1 MATKRF
7 EQRIIPAVRQLKD
20 LEAAFRASQE
30 FIVLMNVH
38 VAMAR
43 SIVAQAAQHGK
54 KILLHADLI
63 DGLKSDEHATEF
75 LAQEVR
81 PAGIISTR
89 NNVLLTAKKKGL
101 ITIQRFFL
109 LDSLALDNSFVQ
121 IEKTKPDYVELLPG
135 IMPAI
140 IRQFA
145 EATKVPVIAG
155 GLIRTEEDIRL
166 ALDAGAVAATTSRKP
181 LWSVE

>member
-1 MATKRF
+1 MKRF
-7 EQRIIPAVRQLKD
+7 EQKIIPAIRQLKD
-20 LEAAFRASQE
+20 LEAAFRTDHE
-30 FIVLMNVH
+30 YVVLMNVH

-43 SIVAQAAQHGK
+43 SIVSQAEKNGK

-63 DGLKSDEHATEF
+63 DGLKSDEYGAEF

-109 LDSLALDNSFVQ
+109 LDSTALENSFVQ
-121 IEKTKPDYVELLPG
+121 IEKTKPDFVELLPG
-135 IMPAI
+135 IMPVI
-140 IRQFA
+140 IKQFA
-145 EATKVPVIAG
+145 EAAAVPVIAG
-155 GLIRTEEDIRL
+155 GLIRTEDDVRS
-166 ALDAGAVAATTSRKP
+166 ALEAGAVAVTTSRRP
-181 LWSVE
+181 LWNVS

>member
-1 MATKRF
+1 MKRF
-7 EQRIIPAVRQLKD
+7 EQSIIPAIRHLKD
-20 LEAAFRASQE
+20 LEAAFRTVHE
-30 FIVLMNVH
+30 YIVLMNVH

-43 SIVAQAAQHGK
+43 SIVAQASQHGK

-140 IRQFA
+140 IAQFA
-145 EATKVPVIAG
+145 EATQVPVIAG

-166 ALDAGAVAATTSRKP
+166 ALGAGAVAVTTSRKP
-181 LWSVE
+181 LWNVL

>member
-1 MATKRF
+1 MGKL
-7 EQRIIPAVRQLKD
+7 EQKIIPAIRQLRD
-20 LEAAFRASQE
+20 LEAAFGAKQE
-30 FIVLMNVH
+30 YIVLMNVH

-43 SIVAQAAQHGK
+43 AVVAQAAQNGK
-54 KILLHADLI
+54 KVLLHADLI
-63 DGLKSDEHATEF
+63 DGLKSDEHGAEF

-101 ITIQRFFL
+101 IAIQRFFL

-145 EATKVPVIAG
+145 SATSVPVIAG
-155 GLIRTEEDIRL
+155 GLIRTEDDIRQ
-166 ALDAGAVAATTSRKP
+166 ALEAGAVAATTSRKS
-181 LWSVE
+181 LWNAV

>member
-1 MATKRF
+1 MITTKF
-7 EQRIIPAVRQLKD
+7 GQKIIPAVRQLKD
-20 LEAAFRASQE
+20 LESAFRASQE
-30 FIVLMNVH
+30 YIVLMNVH

-43 SIVAQAAQHGK
+43 SLVSQAAQHGK
-54 KILLHADLI
+54 KVLLHADLI

-75 LAQEVR
+75 LAQEVK

-101 ITIQRFFL
+101 MTIQRFFL
-109 LDSLALDNSFVQ
+109 LDSLALESSFAQ

-135 IMPAI
+135 IMPSI

-145 EATKVPVIAG
+145 DATGVPVIAG
-155 GLIRTEEDIRL
+155 GLIRTPEEIKL
-166 ALDAGAVAATTSRKP
+166 ALDAGAVAVTTSRKP
-181 LWSVE
+181 LWDVE

>member
-1 MATKRF
+1 M
-7 EQRIIPAVRQLKD
+7 EQQIVPAVRQLRD
-20 LEAAFRASQE
+20 LEAAFRTAQE
-30 FIVLMNVH
+30 YIVLMNVH

-43 SIVAQAAQHGK
+43 ALVSQAAQNGK
-54 KILLHADLI
+54 KVLLHADLI
-63 DGLKSDEHATEF
+63 DGLKSDEHGAEF

-109 LDSLALDNSFVQ
+109 LDSLALDNSFAQ

-145 EATKVPVIAG
+145 SVTSVPVIAG
-155 GLIRTEEDIRL
+155 GLIRTEEDIRQ
-166 ALDAGAVAATTSRKP
+166 ALDAGAVAATTSRKS
-181 LWSVE
+181 LWHLV

>member
-1 MATKRF
+1 MKPF
-7 EQRIIPAVRQLKD
+7 DQKVIPAIRHLKD
-20 LEAAFRASQE
+20 LEAAFRTEQE
-30 FIVLMNVH
+30 YVVLMNVH

-43 SIVAQAAQHGK
+43 SLVSQAAVHGK

-63 DGLKSDEHATEF
+63 DGLKSDEHAAEF
-75 LAQEVR
+75 LAQEIK
-81 PAGIISTR
+81 PSGIISTR

-109 LDSLALDNSFVQ
+109 LDSLALDNSFAQ

-135 IMPAI
+135 IMPVI
-140 IRQFA
+140 IKQFA
-145 EATKVPVIAG
+145 GETSVPIIAG

-166 ALDAGAVAATTSRKP
+166 ALNAGAVAVTTSRKP
-181 LWSVE
+181 LWNVS